1 MAKRPTHDDE
11 ILDRRTQVAALRLS
25 RLSFSE
31 IARRLGVSVATVH
44 SDMTAIR
51 SEWAERRLTAYE
63 DWIGE
68 ELATLDALQRSMLPL
83 ARTGQEKAVDR
94 VLSIMDRRSRL
105 LGLDQPERHEHVVIT
120 KDLVAREIERL
131 EEELARR
138 STEGVDA

>member
-51 SEWAERRLTAYE
+51 AEWAERRLTAYE

-138 STEGVDA
+138 SAEGVDA

>member
-1 MAKRPTHDDE
+1 MPQRQTITDE
-11 ILDRRTQVAALRLS
+11 IADRRAQVAALRLARRS
-25 RLSFSE
+25 MSE
-31 IARRLGVSVATVH
+31 IARALDVSKATVV
-44 SDMTAIR
+44 SDMAAIR

-94 VLSIMDRRSRL
+94 VLAIMDRRSRL

-120 KDLVAREIERL
+120 KDLVSREIERL

-138 STEGVDA
+138 ESEKADA